1 MAAGQDGKTCVDEMF
16 VHEAGWNSMTDSTHD
31 LGIARQIGSHG
42 AVVKVAGADRL
53 HAAAETS
60 PHYAGWRVTFACFVM
75 ATFCWGFGFYGHGIY
90 LAELGRLNG
99 WPAALISGATTA
111 YYLFSALLVVFVSDA
126 IARLGVR
133 EFVMAGAACF
143 GASIALL
150 AMISAPWQLLAV
162 YLLMSFGWSAMS
174 VGAITNIL
182 GLWFDRRRGLAISL
196 ALTGASFGGIA
207 IIPALVFVIEKVGF
221 AAAMP
226 IASALMLAIL
236 VPITLLWIAEPRS
249 QPRSRQSAEPPPAQ
263 TRWTRRTA
271 LRSFRFW
278 TVSAPFALALLAQ
291 VGFLVHQIAFLEPT
305 IGRAQAA
312 AAVAL
317 TAGMSI
323 LGRLAL
329 GPLIDR
335 LNQRATAAVSLVG
348 QAAALL
354 VMMETKDV
362 AALLAACAV
371 FGLSVGNLVT
381 LPALIIQREFAAN
394 SFGMLVALSTAIGQ
408 FTYAFGPGLLGI
420 VHDATGGYAAALA
433 LCIALELAAA
443 AIVLLHR
450 NAPSAPNPKF
460 AHVVLQKRMRTS
472 GSGGALES

>member
-1 MAAGQDGKTCVDEMF
+1 
-16 VHEAGWNSMTDSTHD
+16 MTDSTHD
-31 LGIARQIGSHG
+31 LGITRHMVAHG
-42 AVVKVAGADRL
+42 TAIKVADARGL
-53 HAAAETS
+53 HAAETS
-60 PHYAGWRVTFACFVM
+60 LHYAGWRVTFGCFVM

-99 WPAALISGATTA
+99 WSAALISGATTA

-133 EFVMAGAACF
+133 GFVIAGVACF

-150 AMISAPWQLLAV
+150 AMVSAPWQLLTV

-182 GLWFDRRRGLAISL
+182 GLWFDRRRGFAISL
-196 ALTGASFGGIA
+196 ALTGASFGGIT
-207 IIPALVFVIEKVGF
+207 IIPGLAFLIGKIGF

-226 IASALMLAIL
+226 IAGAATLAIV
-236 VPITLLWIAEPRS
+236 VPMTLLWIAEPRS
-249 QPRSRQSAEPPPAQ
+249 QRRSRPSAEHPPAPA
-263 TRWTRRTA
+263 RWTRRTA

-317 TAGMSI
+317 TTGMSI

-329 GPLIDR
+329 GPVIDR

-354 VMMETKDV
+354 VMTQTKDV
-362 AALLAACAV
+362 TALFAACAV

-408 FTYAFGPGLLGI
+408 FTYAFGPGLLGV
-420 VHDATGGYAAALA
+420 VHDVTGGYAAALA

-460 AHVVLQKRMRTS
+460 AHLVLQKRMRTS
-472 GSGGALES
+472 GSEGALES

>member
-1 MAAGQDGKTCVDEMF
+1 MATGQDGKTCVGEVF
-16 VHEAGWNSMTDSTHD
+16 FHEAEWNSMTDSTHD
-31 LGIARQIGSHG
+31 LDITRQIVVHG
-42 AVVKVAGADRL
+42 VSVKVADADPL

-60 PHYAGWRVTFACFVM
+60 PHYAGWRVTFGCFVM

-90 LAELGRLNG
+90 LAEFGRLNG

-126 IARLGVR
+126 IARLGAR
-133 EFVMAGAACF
+133 RFVLAGVVCF
-143 GASIALL
+143 GASTALL
-150 AMISAPWQLLAV
+150 AVVKAPWQLFAV
-162 YLLMSFGWSAMS
+162 YLVMSFGWSAMS

-182 GLWFDRRRGLAISL
+182 GLWFEQRRGLAISL

-207 IIPALVFVIEKVGF
+207 IIPALTFLIEKIGF

-226 IASALMLAIL
+226 IASTVMLAIL
-236 VPITLLWIAEPRS
+236 VPMTALWIAEPRS
-249 QPRSRQSAEPPPAQ
+249 QRRSRQSAESPPAQ

-317 TAGMSI
+317 TTGMSS

-329 GPLIDR
+329 GPVIDR

-354 VMMETKDV
+354 VMMETNDV

-420 VHDATGGYAAALA
+420 VHDLTGGYAAALA

-443 AIVLLHR
+443 AIVLVHR
-450 NAPSAPNPKF
+450 PITAA
-460 AHVVLQKRMRTS
+460 
-472 GSGGALES
+472 

>member
-1 MAAGQDGKTCVDEMF
+1 
-16 VHEAGWNSMTDSTHD
+16 MTDSTHD
-31 LGIARQIGSHG
+31 LGITRQIVAHH
-42 AVVKVAGADRL
+42 ATIKVADARRIHGT
-53 HAAAETS
+53 AETS
-60 PHYAGWRVTFACFVM
+60 PHYPGWRVTFACFVI

-90 LAELGRLNG
+90 LAELGRLND

-126 IARLGVR
+126 IARLGMR
-133 EFVMAGAACF
+133 RFVLAGVACF

-150 AMISAPWQLLAV
+150 AVVTAPWQLVAV
-162 YLLMSFGWSAMS
+162 YLIMSFGWSAMS

-182 GLWFDRRRGLAISL
+182 GLWFEERRGLAISL

-207 IIPALVFVIEKVGF
+207 IIPALAFVIGKIGF

-236 VPITLLWIAEPRS
+236 VPMTALWIAEPRS
-249 QPRSRQSAEPPPAQ
+249 EERSRQSAGDAPAAQ
-263 TRWTRRTA
+263 ADWTRRTA

-291 VGFLVHQIAFLEPT
+291 VGFLVHQIAFLEPI

-312 AAVAL
+312 GAVAL
-317 TAGMSI
+317 TTGMAI

-329 GPLIDR
+329 GAIVDR
-335 LNQRATAAVSLVG
+335 LNQRATAAVSLAG

-354 VMMETKDV
+354 VMAQTTDV
-362 AALLAACAV
+362 AALFAACAV

-408 FTYAFGPGLLGI
+408 FTYAFGPGLLGL
-420 VHDATGGYAAALA
+420 VHDLTGGYAAALA
-433 LCIALELAAA
+433 LCIALELAGA

-450 NAPSAPNPKF
+450 PITPA
-460 AHVVLQKRMRTS
+460 
-472 GSGGALES
+472 

>member
-1 MAAGQDGKTCVDEMF
+1 MELA
-16 VHEAGWNSMTDSTHD
+16 MTNCAYD
-31 LGIARQIGSHG
+31 LGITRRLGTHGGAGEVVADARRG
-42 AVVKVAGADRL
+42 V
-53 HAAAETS
+53 AAETS
-60 PHYAGWRVTFACFVM
+60 PHYPGWRVTFACFVM

-90 LAELGRLNG
+90 LAELRRLND

-111 YYLFSALLVVFVSDA
+111 YYLFSALLVVFVSDV

-133 EFVMAGAACF
+133 RFVLLGVACF

-150 AMISAPWQLLAV
+150 AIISAPWQLVAV

-207 IIPALVFVIEKVGF
+207 IIPGLVHLVNKIGF
-221 AAAMP
+221 ASAMVVSAA
-226 IASALMLAIL
+226 IMLVIL
-236 VPITLLWIAEPRS
+236 VPITLLWIGDPRS
-249 QPRSRQSAEPPPAQ
+249 VERSRQSAAEPPPAQ
-263 TRWTRRTA
+263 TGWTRRKA

-278 TVSAPFALALLAQ
+278 TVSGPFALALLAQ
-291 VGFLVHQIAFLEPT
+291 VGFLVHQVAFLEPM
-305 IGRAQAA
+305 IGRAHAA
-312 AAVAL
+312 NAVAL
-317 TAGMSI
+317 TTGMAI

-329 GPLIDR
+329 GTVIDR
-335 LNQRATAAVSLVG
+335 LNQRAVAAVSLAG

-354 VMMETKDV
+354 VMTQTKDV
-362 AALLAACAV
+362 AALFAACAV

-408 FTYAFGPGLLGI
+408 FTYAFGPGLLG
-420 VHDATGGYAAALA
+420 VLHDATGGYAAALA
-433 LCIALELAAA
+433 FCIALELAAA
-443 AIVLLHR
+443 AIVLVHR
-450 NAPSAPNPKF
+450 NAPDA
-460 AHVVLQKRMRTS
+460 S
-472 GSGGALES
+472 GNDFRAFSESRST